1 MHLQKK
7 SFVTKINFKRAKNCI
22 KRVLEAAKII
32 CANETKESIISQKAS
47 TCNFWQ
53 ITSSVFQ
60 ESKFAIS
67 SQFNGP
73 EMFFSESDKGNL
85 FTEPISKNFNLG
97 D

>member
-7 SFVTKINFKRAKNCI
+7 SFVTEVNFKRAKNCI

-32 CANETKESIISQKAS
+32 CANETKESIISQKPS

-67 SQFNGP
+67 SQYNGP

-85 FTEPISKNFNLG
+85 FLKTLTLVIN
-97 D
+97 